1 MFILRQRT
9 QMAEMVDSLCV
20 LRLACLAHGQAVA
33 VWLQEEP
40 LWKKKG
46 RQQGRFFPVYTFL
59 PTYIASPN
67 ISQPTGVINIH
78 EIACLS
84 LLQYVCF
91 LTASPRGPIPIFG
104 HHFATISCFVGKSC
118 QFPSSTAKYR
128 LNDCQAVIR

>member
-1 MFILRQRT
+1 M
-9 QMAEMVDSLCV
+9 
-20 LRLACLAHGQAVA
+20 
-33 VWLQEEP
+33 WLQEEP

-84 LLQYVCF
+84 SSKYIFFSFYIGIVAIYSSHLSKYLHFFIHSSYQESCNMFQIF
-91 LTASPRGPIPIFG
+91 LHDILTTYLDEKFQPVWNDHSLFLRC
-104 HHFATISCFVGKSC
+104 HSKDSVS
-118 QFPSSTAKYR
+118 Y
-128 LNDCQAVIR
+128 LN